1 MAKKRD
7 VPVHGRKSARFHR
20 ARKKRYLVVAGGAVT
35 EKQYFKRL
43 ASIYDVVI
51 EYQQKNESPEH
62 LADFARKLKEEDER
76 DISTDCYEKIWV
88 VVDVDDFHGH
98 SQAAK
103 ICKDNGIEL
112 IISNPCLEVWLLDHV
127 SVCPPSFTL
136 TSTVESAAAKAGIVG
151 GNRNKYVNV
160 ELIDSEHLDAAIRN
174 AERHNTAGNRQGR
187 NTLAPHHEQEYDPL
201 TDMPKVIEVLQ
212 QASDNSK

>member
-1 MAKKRD
+1 MAKKRG

-62 LADFARKLKEEDER
+62 LADFAHKLKEEDER

-112 IISNPCLEVWLLDHV
+112 IISNPCFEVWLLDHV

-160 ELIDSEHLDAAIRN
+160 ELIDSEHR
-174 AERHNTAGNRQGR
+174 
-187 NTLAPHHEQEYDPL
+187 
-201 TDMPKVIEVLQ
+201 
-212 QASDNSK
+212 

>member
-76 DISTDCYEKIWV
+76 DISTDCYEKNLS
-88 VVDVDDFHGH
+88 G
-98 SQAAK
+98 SR
-103 ICKDNGIEL
+103 C
-112 IISNPCLEVWLLDHV
+112 
-127 SVCPPSFTL
+127 
-136 TSTVESAAAKAGIVG
+136 
-151 GNRNKYVNV
+151 
-160 ELIDSEHLDAAIRN
+160 
-174 AERHNTAGNRQGR
+174 
-187 NTLAPHHEQEYDPL
+187 
-201 TDMPKVIEVLQ
+201 
-212 QASDNSK
+212 

>member
-1 MAKKRD
+1 MAKKRG
-7 VPVHGRKSARFHR
+7 VPAHGRKSAHFHR

-35 EKQYFKRL
+35 EKQYFRRL

-88 VVDVDDFHGH
+88 VVDADDFHGH

-112 IISNPCLEVWLLDHV
+112 IISNPCFEVWLLDHV

-187 NTLAPHHEQEYDPL
+187 NTLAPHHEQEYAPW

>member
-112 IISNPCLEVWLLDHV
+112 IISNPCFEVWLLDHV

-151 GNRNKYVNV
+151 GNTSMLNSLTANISMPPYAMRSDITQRETDKG
-160 ELIDSEHLDAAIRN
+160 AIRL
-174 AERHNTAGNRQGR
+174 HLITSR
-187 NTLAPHHEQEYDPL
+187 NTPL
-201 TDMPKVIEVLQ
+201 GPICQK
-212 QASDNSK
+212 

>member
-1 MAKKRD
+1 MAKKRG
-7 VPVHGRKSARFHR
+7 VPAHGRKSAHFHR

-35 EKQYFKRL
+35 EKQYFRRL

-88 VVDVDDFHGH
+88 VVDVDDYHDH
-98 SQAAK
+98 SKAAK

-112 IISNPCLEVWLLDHV
+112 IISNPCFEVWLLDHV

-174 AERHNTAGNRQGR
+174 AEQHNTAGNRQGR
-187 NTLAPHHEQEYDPL
+187 NTLAPHHEQEYAPW

>member
-62 LADFARKLKEEDER
+62 LAD
-76 DISTDCYEKIWV
+76 
-88 VVDVDDFHGH
+88 
-98 SQAAK
+98 
-103 ICKDNGIEL
+103 
-112 IISNPCLEVWLLDHV
+112 LLSLLSMRMFRFRSSRCRSLV
-127 SVCPPSFTL
+127 MV
-136 TSTVESAAAKAGIVG
+136 
-151 GNRNKYVNV
+151 
-160 ELIDSEHLDAAIRN
+160 
-174 AERHNTAGNRQGR
+174 
-187 NTLAPHHEQEYDPL
+187 
-201 TDMPKVIEVLQ
+201 
-212 QASDNSK
+212 

>member
-1 MAKKRD
+1 MAKKRG
-7 VPVHGRKSARFHR
+7 VPAHGRKSARFHR

-76 DISTDCYEKIWV
+76 DISTDCYENIWV
-88 VVDVDDFHGH
+88 VVDVDDFHDH
-98 SQAAK
+98 SKAAK

-112 IISNPCLEVWLLDHV
+112 IISNPCFEVWLLDHV

-187 NTLAPHHEQEYDPL
+187 NTLAPHHEQEYAPW
-201 TDMPKVIEVLQ
+201 TDMPKVIETLKSNKQ
-212 QASDNSK
+212 S

>member
-98 SQAAK
+98 SQDAK

-112 IISNPCLEVWLLDHV
+112 IISNPCFEVWLLDHV

-187 NTLAPHHEQEYDPL
+187 NTLAPHHEQEYAPW
-201 TDMPKVIEVLQ
+201 TDMPKVIETLKSNKQ
-212 QASDNSK
+212 S

>member
-1 MAKKRD
+1 MTD
-7 VPVHGRKSARFHR
+7 GEEARRSR
-20 ARKKRYLVVAGGAVT
+20 AWSQVRTFPQGTQEALSCRSWRSCY

-112 IISNPCLEVWLLDHV
+112 IISNPCFEVWLLDHV

-187 NTLAPHHEQEYDPL
+187 NTLAPHHEQEYAPW
-201 TDMPKVIEVLQ
+201 TDMPKVIETLKSNKQ
-212 QASDNSK
+212 S

>member
-1 MAKKRD
+1 MTKKRG
-7 VPVHGRKSARFHR
+7 VPAHGRKSAHFHR

-35 EKQYFKRL
+35 EKQYFRRL

-112 IISNPCLEVWLLDHV
+112 IISNPCFEVWLLDYV
-127 SVCPPSFTL
+127 KACPSSYTL
-136 TSTVESAAAKAGIVG
+136 TPDVESAAAEAKV
-151 GNRNKYVNV
+151 NKYINT
-160 ELIDSEHLDAAIRN
+160 EHIDKEHLDAAIRN
-174 AERHNTAGNRQGR
+174 AARHNTTENRQER
-187 NTLAPHHEQEYDPL
+187 NRLAPNHEQEYAPW
-201 TDMPKVIEVLQ
+201 TDMPKVIETLKSNKQ
-212 QASDNSK
+212 S

>member
-76 DISTDCYEKIWV
+76 DISTDCYENIWV
-88 VVDVDDFHGH
+88 VVDVDDFHDH
-98 SQAAK
+98 SKAAK

-112 IISNPCLEVWLLDHV
+112 IISNPCFEVWLLDHV

-187 NTLAPHHEQEYDPL
+187 NTLAPHHEQEYAPW
-201 TDMPKVIEVLQ
+201 TDMPKVIETLKSNKQ
-212 QASDNSK
+212 S

>member
-1 MAKKRD
+1 MAKKRG
-7 VPVHGRKSARFHR
+7 VPAHGRKSAHFHR

-35 EKQYFKRL
+35 EKQYFRRL

-88 VVDVDDFHGH
+88 VVDVDDFHVH

-112 IISNPCLEVWLLDHV
+112 IISNPCFEVWLLDHV

-187 NTLAPHHEQEYDPL
+187 NTLAPHHEQEYAPW

>member
-76 DISTDCYEKIWV
+76 DISTDCYEKNWV

-187 NTLAPHHEQEYDPL
+187 NTLAPHHEQEYAPW

>member
-103 ICKDNGIEL
+103 IYKDNGIEL

-187 NTLAPHHEQEYDPL
+187 NTLAPHHEQEYAPW